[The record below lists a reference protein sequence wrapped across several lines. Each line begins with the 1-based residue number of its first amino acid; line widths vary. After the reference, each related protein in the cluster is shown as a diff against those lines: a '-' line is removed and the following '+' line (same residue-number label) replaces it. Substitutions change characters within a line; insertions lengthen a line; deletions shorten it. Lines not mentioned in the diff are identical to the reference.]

1 MDHLSILLYALE
13 RRKIPFVSPSLT
25 TSAAP
30 PRPSPPADSPAPR
43 IPAAIRPHLA
53 RSLDPGRPE
62 GPL

>member
-30 PRPSPPADSPAPR
+30 RLPSRGLTRPPNPRSYSPTPRAQPRSPTA
-43 IPAAIRPHLA
+43 
-53 RSLDPGRPE
+53 
-62 GPL
+62 